1 MDPREIKRVKV
12 YQVKCLKCDLT
23 VMARAVDKVCP
34 VCAGPLPKRK
44 NP

>member
-12 YQVKCLKCDLT
+12 YPVKCAKCKLT

-34 VCAGPLPKRK
+34 VCGATLPREEEQ
-44 NP
+44 